1 MKVNVF
7 RYDAQKAESA
17 FMAHKALIRAEQ
29 ANPSLKDNPDWT
41 LLRLEAFERFS
52 EAFERV

>member
-1 MKVNVF
+1 MTVNVF